1 MNERCLRMDARSSS
15 SLLDPVRSIVSLDM
29 AIPGSLG
36 LRRRSFLSMSG
47 KSDRVG
53 AELRLEER
61 KVVVETSRAESGLRA
76 FLSFLARV

>member
-1 MNERCLRMDARSSS
+1 
-15 SLLDPVRSIVSLDM
+15 
-29 AIPGSLG
+29 
-36 LRRRSFLSMSG
+36 MSG